1 MTHKHPVSIASSE
14 TRQRFRISNRVRAW
28 LVASGVALLTIA
40 AFSPLVKAPFLYDDH
55 TVIEGDRVVIEAS
68 VREGDISRDI
78 SLWRDLW
85 RKPRPLRQLSH
96 RIDWRLVGD
105 NAAYPHA
112 VNILL
117 HLAVAGMG
125 WLLLRR
131 RCGASAAV
139 ATGAVL
145 LFLVNPVAVESV
157 GIVSHRKEML
167 GAFFILLGLFF
178 ALRDSSR
185 ISAGA
190 VICFLLAAAGKETSL
205 IAPFF
210 FALLAWAGN
219 GGSER
224 QAGANG
230 GMPPRSNRHWIRP
243 FAVYAA
249 FAILFAALFWWQI
262 RAGMDFVGGNPGEQE
277 ARAGHFTA
285 GVAWGE
291 AISAAIRAFP
301 RNLLL
306 LLLPFGHA
314 PDPVIALHVP
324 LFSLE
329 TLCAMLA
336 LGLGLVLLW
345 RFLRGRDPVG
355 IPLLWVFIALAP
367 YLFPGLLRIGATA
380 VLADRYL
387 YFASFGF
394 AWALVLFICR
404 LPRLASRFAFAAF
417 VALYGI
423 VSFTLCLNYLD
434 EADYWAFASRQNPAS
449 VLAAHN
455 HAWGLW
461 KEHED
466 FIGARLEF
474 HRMLRL
480 APDFDYGICSFAQMH
495 AEENDP
501 ESAMNLL
508 DSSLRRRPESMHLN
522 RQRALVGAIFDEG
535 SPRTIRCFRKAAA
548 LGADDGTFHFGWA
561 EELFG
566 LLDWR
571 GAARE
576 YRLAGQRDPVFTEEA
591 ECAGLLLKDPPPVTD
606 GRILI
611 LGDSVPHGTGTK
623 GENDETE
630 KSLADALGSL
640 IFNHSAGRMVD
651 ASVPGS
657 SVEDLEE
664 QLEGA
669 LEGESA
675 PPFAVC
681 VILTG
686 HNDAFA
692 EAPSFDI
699 LVGLANAALECRKRG
714 IIPILVGPISVRD
727 DPGRL
732 RGKQERTLA
741 ALDRKLATFCKAAG
755 LSYVSSREA
764 LGPNNPAAP
773 SAACYDARSGN
784 HLSRDGMDRLAG
796 AVQIAINRKW
806 MAGWSLGRRQ
816 NGFLQTTTSP
826 FGKKS
831 KGDSGR

>member
-1 MTHKHPVSIASSE
+1 MTPKRPVSIASPGAKP
-14 TRQRFRISNRVRAW
+14 RFRLSGRTRAW
-28 LVASGVALLTIA
+28 LVTLGVALLTIA
-40 AFSPLVKAPFLYDDH
+40 VFSPLVRAPFLYDDH
-55 TVIEGDRVVIEAS
+55 TVIEGDRSVVEAS
-68 VREGDISRDI
+68 VREGDVSRDI

-96 RIDWRLVGD
+96 RLDWRLVGD

-139 ATGAVL
+139 ATCAAL

-167 GAFFILLGLFF
+167 GAFFVLLGLFF

-205 IAPFF
+205 IAPLF

-219 GGSER
+219 EGTFVPVDV
-224 QAGANG
+224 NG
-230 GMPPRSNRHWIRP
+230 DGLPRTHRRWIRA
-243 FAVYAA
+243 FVVYAA
-249 FAILFAALFWWQI
+249 FAVVFAVLFWWQI
-262 RAGMDFVGGNPGEQE
+262 RAGMDFAGGNPGEQE

-291 AISAAIRAFP
+291 ALSASIRAFP

-324 LFSLE
+324 LLSLE
-329 TLCAMLA
+329 ALCALLA
-336 LGLGLVLLW
+336 LVLGLVLLL
-345 RFLRGRDPVG
+345 RLLRGRDPVAL
-355 IPLLWVFIALAP
+355 PLLWVSVAIAP

-394 AWALVLFICR
+394 AWAFVLFVRR
-404 LPRLASRFAFAAF
+404 LPRLAGRFVFAAL

-423 VSFTLCLNYLD
+423 VSFALCLNYLD

-501 ESAMNLL
+501 ESALNLL

-522 RQRALVGAIFDEG
+522 RQRALVGTLFDAE
-535 SPRTIRCFRKAAA
+535 SPRTLRCFRKAAA

-576 YRLAGQRDPVFTEEA
+576 YRLARERDPLFAEEA
-591 ECAGLLLKDPPPVTD
+591 EGAGLLLKDPPPVTG
-606 GRILI
+606 GRILV

-623 GENDETE
+623 GENDESE
-630 KSLADALGSL
+630 RSLADALGSL
-640 IFNHSAGRMVD
+640 YFNVSKGRLVD

-657 SVEDLEE
+657 SVEDLEA

-669 LEGESA
+669 LEGGA
-675 PPFAVC
+675 TPPFAVC
-681 VILTG
+681 VILSG
-686 HNDAFA
+686 HNDAFVGTS
-692 EAPSFDI
+692 SFDI
-699 LVGLANAALECRKRG
+699 LVGLANAALECRKQG
-714 IIPILVGPISVRD
+714 IIPVLVGPIGVRD
-727 DPGRL
+727 EPDRPRK
-732 RGKQERTLA
+732 RQEKTLA
-741 ALDRKLATFCKAAG
+741 ALDRKLASFCKEAG
-755 LSYVSSREA
+755 LSYVSSRKA
-764 LGPNNPAAP
+764 LGPNDPAAP
-773 SAACYDARSGN
+773 SAANYDARSGN
-784 HLSRDGMDRLAG
+784 HLSRNGMDRLAE
-796 AVQIAINRKW
+796 AVRISIGRKW
-806 MAGWSLGRRQ
+806 MADWSLAVVQ
-816 NGFLQTTTSP
+816 YEHE
-826 FGKKS
+826 
-831 KGDSGR
+831 

>member
-1 MTHKHPVSIASSE
+1 MTAKRPVSIASSGAKP
-14 TRQRFRISNRVRAW
+14 RFRLSDRKRAW
-28 LVASGVALLTIA
+28 LVSLGVALLTVA
-40 AFSPLVKAPFLYDDH
+40 VFSPLVKAPFLYDDH
-55 TVIEGDRVVIEAS
+55 TVIEGDRAVVEAS
-68 VREGDISRDI
+68 VREGDVSRDI
-78 SLWRDLW
+78 SLWQDLW

-139 ATGAVL
+139 ATCAVL

-167 GAFFILLGLFF
+167 GAFFLLLGLFF

-219 GGSER
+219 GGLAL
-224 QAGANG
+224 QAGANE
-230 GMPPRSNRHWIRP
+230 GMPSRPNRRWIRS

-249 FAILFAALFWWQI
+249 FAVVFAVLFWWQI
-262 RAGMDFVGGNPGEQE
+262 RAGMDFAGGNPGEQE

-291 AISAAIRAFP
+291 AFSAAIRAFP

-306 LLLPFGHA
+306 LLIPFGHA

-324 LFSLE
+324 LLSLE
-329 TLCAMLA
+329 TLCALFA
-336 LGLGLVLLW
+336 LVLGLVLLF
-345 RFLRGRDPVG
+345 RLIRGRDPVS
-355 IPLLWVFIALAP
+355 IPLIWVSIALAP

-394 AWALVLFICR
+394 AWALVLFVCR
-404 LPRLASRFAFAAF
+404 LPRLASRFAITAV

-423 VSFTLCLNYLD
+423 VSFILCLNYLD

-461 KEHED
+461 KEHDD

-501 ESAMNLL
+501 ESALNLL

-522 RQRALVGAIFDEG
+522 RQRALVGAIFDAE

-576 YRLAGQRDPVFTEEA
+576 YRLAGQRDPTFAEEA
-591 ECAGLLLKDPPPVTD
+591 SGAGLLLKDPPPAAG
-606 GRILI
+606 GRILV

-623 GENDETE
+623 GENDEAE
-630 KSLADALGSL
+630 RSLADALGSL
-640 IFNHSAGRMVD
+640 FFNLTAGQIVD

-657 SVEDLEE
+657 SAEDLAE
-664 QLEGA
+664 QLDGA
-669 LEGESA
+669 LQVESA
-675 PPFAVC
+675 SPFAVC
-681 VILTG
+681 VILSG

-692 EAPSFDI
+692 ETSSFDI
-699 LVGLANAALECRKRG
+699 LVGLANAALECRRRG
-714 IIPILVGPISVRD
+714 IVPVLVGPISVRD
-727 DPGRL
+727 EPNRP
-732 RGKQERTLA
+732 RKRQEKTLA
-741 ALDRKLATFCKAAG
+741 ALDRKLGSFCKEAG
-755 LSYVSSREA
+755 LSYVSSRKA
-764 LGPNNPAAP
+764 LGPNDPTAP
-773 SAACYDARSGN
+773 SAANYDARSGN
-784 HLSRDGMDRLAG
+784 HLSRAGINRLAE
-796 AVQIAINRKW
+796 AVRAAIGRKW
-806 MAGWSLGRRQ
+806 LADNPAAGQSGSLSK
-816 NGFLQTTTSP
+816 LSP
-826 FGKKS
+826 FPFGV
-831 KGDSGR
+831 GDSHGD